1 MPRERG
7 AEGLQ
12 YSGTLRGH
20 DESRRAGGG
29 PISTPAIA
37 RSTAIMSISTALSRV
52 TGFVRTWATAYALGV
67 TAMAASY
74 SVANNIPNMIYE
86 LVAGGVIS
94 SLFIP
99 VFMQRRKEAGEED
112 AWRYA
117 SSLFNLTV
125 VSLGIVSIL
134 ATIFAAEVVRTQTF
148 RISPEEARVA
158 TEFFRFFAVQVV
170 AYGAGAVIS
179 GLLNAQRRF
188 LWPALG
194 PVFNNL
200 VVIVTLLGFY
210 VPLYGHSPDLA
221 FVVLAAGTSLGVFA
235 MFLVQ
240 LPSLIKSGVRYTATI
255 DLRHPGMR
263 AMARMAVPTVIYVV
277 TNIVAVSFRNAYAL
291 ETSLEGPATLLY
303 AWMFYQLPYGIF
315 AVALATAIF
324 TELSDA
330 AGQKDW
336 VAFKDQFAR
345 GFRATALL
353 IVPMAAMLIAL
364 SRPLITLY
372 RAGRFTAEDV
382 PAVAEVLVWWAAG
395 LFFFASFM
403 YVLKTFY
410 SMQDTRTPMLTNLGL
425 TVVQVALY
433 AILTTGIAG
442 WAGIGLKGIPIADGV
457 FYLLSLTALALIL
470 RSRIGGYDIRG
481 IATLVAR
488 VLVAAALG
496 GASAWGVAHL
506 IGTSGAPG
514 GALLQVITGGIVGLA
529 VSYGLAWLMGVSE
542 VAAGV
547 AMARRVLGRM
557 AGRQNRT

>member
-1 MPRERG
+1 
-7 AEGLQ
+7 
-12 YSGTLRGH
+12 
-20 DESRRAGGG
+20 
-29 PISTPAIA
+29 
-37 RSTAIMSISTALSRV
+37 MSLSTALSRV

-86 LVAGGVIS
+86 LAAGGVIS

-99 VFMQRRKEAGEED
+99 VFMERRKLDGEEG

-125 VSLGIVSIL
+125 LALSIVAILGTV
-134 ATIFAAEVVRTQTF
+134 FAEQVVRTQTF
-148 RISPEEARVA
+148 RITPEEAQLA
-158 TEFFRFFAVQVV
+158 TDFFRFFAIQVV

-179 GLLNAQRRF
+179 GLLNAQRKF

-200 VVIVTLLGFY
+200 VVIVTLLVFY
-210 VPLYGHSPDLA
+210 VPVYGHDPDLA
-221 FVVLAAGTSLGVFA
+221 FVILAVGTTLGVFA

-240 LPSLIKSGVRYTATI
+240 VPSLIKSGVRYTPTI
-255 DLRHPGMR
+255 DLKHPGMR
-263 AMARMAVPTVIYVV
+263 AMGRMAIPTVIYVA
-277 TNIVAVSFRNAYAL
+277 TNVVAVSFRNAYAL

-330 AGQKDW
+330 AGHKDW
-336 VAFKDQFAR
+336 TAFKAQFAR
-345 GFRATALL
+345 GLRATALL
-353 IVPMAAMLIAL
+353 ILPMAAMLIAL
-364 SRPLITLY
+364 STPLISLY

-425 TVVQVALY
+425 TVVQITLY
-433 AILTTGIAG
+433 ATLTSGLAN
-442 WAGIGLKGIPIADGV
+442 WAGLGLIGIPIADGI
-457 FYLLSLTALALIL
+457 FYLLSLVALALIL

-481 IATLVAR
+481 IVSMTLRMVVASA
-488 VLVAAALG
+488 VGAAC
-496 GASAWGVAHL
+496 AWGVAGL
-506 IGTSGAPG
+506 IAGDASPATALVQVVG
-514 GALLQVITGGIVGLA
+514 GGVVGLA
-529 VSYGLAWLMGVSE
+529 VSYGLAWLLGVSE
-542 VAAGV
+542 VAQGLSLLKRG
-547 AMARRVLGRM
+547 ARRVLG
-557 AGRQNRT
+557 GRPRR

>member
-1 MPRERG
+1 
-7 AEGLQ
+7 
-12 YSGTLRGH
+12 
-20 DESRRAGGG
+20 
-29 PISTPAIA
+29 
-37 RSTAIMSISTALSRV
+37 MSVSTALSRL
-52 TGFVRTWATAYALGV
+52 TGFARTWATAYALGV

-74 SVANNIPNMIYE
+74 SVANNIPNMIFE
-86 LVAGGVIS
+86 LAAGGVIS

-99 VFMQRRKEAGEED
+99 VFMERRKLDGEEG

-125 VSLGIVSIL
+125 LALGIVAVL
-134 ATIFAAEVVRTQTF
+134 GTVFAEQVVRTQTF
-148 RISPEEARVA
+148 RITPEEAQLA
-158 TEFFRFFAVQVV
+158 TDFFRFFAIQVV

-194 PVFNNL
+194 PVFNNI
-200 VVIVTLLGFY
+200 VVIVTMLVFY
-210 VPLYGHSPDLA
+210 VPAYGHDPDLA
-221 FVVLAAGTSLGVFA
+221 FVILAVGTTLGVFA

-240 LPSLIKSGVRYTATI
+240 IPSLMKSGVRYSPTI
-255 DLRHPGMR
+255 DLKHPGMR
-263 AMARMAVPTVIYVV
+263 AMGRMAIPTVIYVA
-277 TNIVAVSFRNAYAL
+277 TNVVAVSFRNAYAL

-336 VAFKDQFAR
+336 AAFKSEFSK
-345 GFRATALL
+345 GLRATALL
-353 IVPMAAMLIAL
+353 ILPMAAMLIAL
-364 SRPLITLY
+364 STPLISLY

-425 TVVQVALY
+425 TLVQITLY
-433 AILTTGIAG
+433 ATLTTGIAN
-442 WAGIGLKGIPIADGV
+442 WAGLGLIGIPIADGV
-457 FYLLSLTALALIL
+457 FYFLSLCALALIL
-470 RSRIGGYDIRG
+470 RKRIGGYDIRG
-481 IATLVAR
+481 VLSMMVR
-488 VLVAAALG
+488 MLVAAGVG
-496 GASAWGVAHL
+496 GVCAWAVAQA
-506 IGTSGAPG
+506 IGTDGSPA
-514 GALLQVITGGIVGLA
+514 GALVQVVVGGLVGLA
-529 VSYGLAWLMGVSE
+529 VSYGLAWLLGVRE
-542 VAAGV
+542 VARGA
-547 AMARRVLGRM
+547 AMARRVTRRVIGSKQDR
-557 AGRQNRT
+557 